1 MNSSGMTEEN
11 KIQKFEPATRNKYRS
26 IIELVIDGLP
36 SENSRRAYERH
47 LEELFAWHHDQGQP
61 ELNKALI
68 NNYLRHLR
76 EERKLSSANINQKLS
91 AIRKLASEAEDN
103 NLLEYRIAN
112 GIRAI
117 KGVTHTKNRLG
128 NWLTQEE
135 AQIWINTP
143 DIKTLKG
150 LRDRALLAVLLGCGL
165 RRSETANLTFAHL
178 QKRENRWVIVNLIGK
193 RDKMRSVPMAGWVK
207 KGIDDWATTAGLLTG
222 NVFRKVHKS
231 NQPSGESITPQA
243 IYKIIKEYAE
253 KLDQEKK
260 IAPHDLRRTF
270 AHLSYEGGS
279 EIDQVQLSLGHNSI
293 QTTENY
299 LGIKQKLKDAPS
311 DLVGL
316 KLE

>member
-1 MNSSGMTEEN
+1 MEE
-11 KIQKFEPATRNKYRS
+11 KTLQVYQPTTKDKYRS
-26 IIELVIDGLP
+26 IVEMVIDALP
-36 SENSRRAYERH
+36 SENSRRAYQRH
-47 LEELFAWHHDQGQP
+47 LEEFFDWHHEQGQP

-68 NNYLRHLR
+68 NGYLKHLR

-103 NLLEYRIAN
+103 NLLEFRIAN

-143 DIKTLKG
+143 DTSTLKG
-150 LRDRALLAVLLGCGL
+150 LRDRALLAVMLGCGL
-165 RRSETANLTFAHL
+165 RRSETANLSFSHL
-178 QKRENRWVIVNLIGK
+178 QLRENRWMIVNLVGK
-193 RDKMRSVPMAGWVK
+193 RDKVRSIPMAGWIK
-207 KGIDDWATTAGLLTG
+207 KGIDQWAMAAGILTG
-222 NVFRKVHKS
+222 RVFRRVHKS
-231 NQPSGESITPQA
+231 NQPSGNSMTPQA

-270 AHLSYEGGS
+270 AHLSYDGGS
-279 EIDQVQLSLGHNSI
+279 EIDQVQLSLGHSSI

>member
-1 MNSSGMTEEN
+1 MPEEN
-11 KIQKFEPATRNKYRS
+11 KLQKSESTAKDKYRS
-26 IIELVIDGLP
+26 IIEMVIDALP
-36 SENSRRAYERH
+36 SENSRRAYGRH
-47 LEELFAWHHDQGQP
+47 LEEFFDWHQKQGQP

-68 NNYLRHLR
+68 NSYLKSLR
-76 EERKLSSANINQKLS
+76 EDRKLSSANINQKLS

-103 NLLEYRIAN
+103 NLLEFRLAN

-150 LRDRALLAVLLGCGL
+150 LRDRALLAVMLGCGL
-165 RRSETANLTFAHL
+165 RRSETAILSFSHL
-178 QKRENRWVIVNLIGK
+178 QMRQNRWMIVNLVGK
-193 RDKMRSVPMAGWVK
+193 RDKMRSIPMAGWIK
-207 KGIDDWATTAGLLTG
+207 KGIVEWG
-222 NVFRKVHKS
+222 NSANLSSGRIFRKVHKS
-231 NQPSGESITPQA
+231 NKAFGESISPQA
-243 IYKIIKEYAE
+243 IYKIIREYAD
-253 KLDQEKK
+253 KLDKEKR

-270 AHLSYEGGS
+270 AHLSYDGGS
-279 EIDQVQLSLGHNSI
+279 EIDQVQLSLGHSSI

-311 DLVGL
+311 DLIGL